1 MRILK
6 RVFLVLLLLI
16 IALFCLVAF
25 ANYSDGVRVGVPIKV
40 SKRGVL
46 IKTWEGQLNTGGFG
60 SGTDGVGPTVWEFSV
75 APGDADE
82 VLEELNTAI
91 ENGHRVKL
99 FYKEKYIKLFWLG
112 DTEYFVYDVQ
122 ELNN

>member
-1 MRILK
+1 MRVIK
-6 RVFLVLLLLI
+6 R
-16 IALFCLVAF
+16 IALGVALAVIALICLVVF
-25 ANYSDGVRVGVPIKV
+25 SNYSDGVRVGVPIKV

-60 SGTDGVGPTVWEFSV
+60 SGTDGVGPTVWEFSI

-82 VLEELNTAI
+82 VLREMNEAI

-99 FYKEKYIKLFWLG
+99 FYKEKYIRLFWLG
-112 DTEYFVYDVQ
+112 DTEYFVYEVQ

>member
-6 RVFLVLLLLI
+6 R
-16 IALFCLVAF
+16 IALILAVIVVTALSILIF

-46 IKTWEGQLNTGGFG
+46 VKTWEGQLNTGGFG

-75 APGDADE
+75 KPGDADM
-82 VLEELNTAI
+82 VLKKLDTAI

-122 ELNN
+122 ELNK